1 MHTISPRHLHVP
13 VNGTACNDNNN
24 ATFLDACFASNATCI
39 GVPTT
44 CGNQNVTCTPDR
56 RMKYLSRCTPG
67 SNCTA
72 AACCRACIAT
82 ELVRDG
88 ELGSPL
94 PATWTNAG
102 WGVGVPGYGGWDVN
116 SGTNGATLSQSVC

>member
-1 MHTISPRHLHVP
+1 MAA
-13 VNGTACNDNNN
+13 NGTACTDFDQSTTN
-24 ATFLDACFASNATCI
+24 DACRGGMCVGIPA
-39 GVPTT
+39 T
-44 CGNQNVTCTPDR
+44 CGNQNVTCTPER
-56 RMKYLSRCTPG
+56 RLNYLSRCTPG

-88 ELGSPL
+88 ELGNPL

-102 WGVGVPGYGGWDVN
+102 WGVGVPGYGGWDAY
-116 SGTNGATLSQSVC
+116 SQTNGATLAQLVCPAAMCAFVVC